1 LITKLNQRI
10 GLALGGGG
18 ARGLCHIEF
27 IKALD
32 EMGLKPSIISGTS
45 IGAMIGGFY
54 AAGISGIEMEEV
66 LEKVGII
73 EIGKMVDFS
82 IFGHTGLVKGRGV
95 EEFLEKYLPFRTF
108 EQLPI
113 PLKVVATDY
122 WHRKEVIL
130 DSGEL
135 IPAIRASISVPAVF
149 VPAVING
156 TVMIDG
162 GVVNPVPY
170 DIIRNQS
177 DILIAIDVSGTMVP
191 HKKDA
196 KPSMFESVMNS
207 YQILEDAVLGNKM
220 KFVKPDLYIRPAL
233 KNIQILEFFKDAQIR
248 KSVRTDVI
256 QFKKDLGKLIGLE
269 VEVEE
274 KPKKKKRFFWF

>member
-1 LITKLNQRI
+1 MNQRI

-45 IGAMIGGFY
+45 IGAIVGGFY
-54 AAGISGIEMEEV
+54 ASGISGIEMEEI
-66 LEKVGII
+66 LEKVGVIDI
-73 EIGKMVDFS
+73 SKMVDFS
-82 IFGHTGLVKGRGV
+82 IFGHTGLVKGKGV
-95 EEFLEKYLPFRTF
+95 EEFLEKYLPVRTF
-108 EQLPI
+108 DKLPV

-122 WHRKEVIL
+122 WNRKEVVL

-135 IPAIRASISVPAVF
+135 ITAIRASISIPAVF
-149 VPAVING
+149 VPAVVNG
-156 TVMIDG
+156 TIMIDG

-170 DIIRNQS
+170 DIIRNQC
-177 DILIAIDVSGTMVP
+177 DILVAIDVSGIVVP
-191 HKKDA
+191 HRKDA

-207 YQILEDAVLGNKM
+207 YQILEDAVLENKM
-220 KFVKPDLYIRPAL
+220 KFVKPDLYIRPEL

-248 KSVRTDVI
+248 ESVRSDVI
-256 QFKKDLGKLIGLE
+256 QFKKDLGKLAGIE
-269 VEVEE
+269 VKVEE
-274 KPKKKKRFFWF
+274 KEKKRKRFLWF

>member
-1 LITKLNQRI
+1 MNQRI

-45 IGAMIGGFY
+45 IGAIIGSFY
-54 AAGISGIEMEEV
+54 ASGISGVALEDV
-66 LEKVGII
+66 LEKVGLI
-73 EIGKMVDFS
+73 EISRMVDFS
-82 IFGHTGLVKGRGV
+82 IFGHSGLVKGKGV
-95 EEFLEKYLPFRTF
+95 VDFLEKYLPFRTF
-108 EQLPI
+108 EQLRI

-135 IPAIRASISVPAVF
+135 IPAIRASISIPAIF
-149 VPAVING
+149 VPPVING

-170 DIIRNQS
+170 DIIRDQC
-177 DILIAIDVSGTMVP
+177 DILIAIDVSGTVVP
-191 HKKDA
+191 HRKSV
-196 KPSMFESVMNS
+196 KPSMFESIMNS
-207 YQILEDAVLGNKM
+207 YQILEDAVLASKM
-220 KFVKPDLYIRPAL
+220 KIVKPDVYIRPEL
-233 KNIQILEFFKDAQIR
+233 KNVQILEFFKDTQIR

-256 QFKKDLGKLIGLE
+256 QFKKDLRKLVGVE
-269 VEVEE
+269 TEVEE
-274 KPKKKKRFFWF
+274 KEEKKKRFLWF